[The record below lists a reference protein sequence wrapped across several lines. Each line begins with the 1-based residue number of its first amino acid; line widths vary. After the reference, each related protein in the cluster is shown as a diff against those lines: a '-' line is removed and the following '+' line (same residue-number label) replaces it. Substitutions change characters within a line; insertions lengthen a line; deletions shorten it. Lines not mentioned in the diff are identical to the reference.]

1 VSREDS
7 EVVLAER
14 DPNSPGKRFG
24 LTMDRDVE
32 TAADKKEFVI
42 DDAGVGI
49 QHAPPATVFGFNSI
63 EM

>member
-1 VSREDS
+1 
-7 EVVLAER
+7 
-14 DPNSPGKRFG
+14 
-24 LTMDRDVE
+24 MDRDVE